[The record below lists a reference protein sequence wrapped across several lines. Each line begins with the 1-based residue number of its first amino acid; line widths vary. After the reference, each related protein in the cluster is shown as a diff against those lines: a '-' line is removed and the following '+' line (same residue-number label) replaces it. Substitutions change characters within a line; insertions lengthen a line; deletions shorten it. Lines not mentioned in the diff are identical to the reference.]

1 MVGEVVVGRMN
12 VGLDFVVIVL
22 VVWIIIG
29 FFNGVLVIVFV

>member
-1 MVGEVVVGRMN
+1 MN

-29 FFNGVLVIVFV
+29 FFNGVLVVVFV